1 MANGSI
7 IVLGA
12 KNAKMFL
19 KLIFTIEQETVV
31 QYVVQYVFQRHLHK
45 VKKK

>member
-1 MANGSI
+1 MKMANGSI
-7 IVLGA
+7 IVLSA

-19 KLIFTIEQETVV
+19 KLIFTIEQETVA
-31 QYVVQYVFQRHLHK
+31 QYVFQKHLHK